1 MSVKRFP
8 QQTDTATTLSPFTIT
23 SSTNKVDT
31 RTRGRYANIKIEND
45 SASESWRFGTLTLDL
60 QLDGRR

>member
-1 MSVKRFP
+1 MLNNYVSKRFP

-45 SASESWRFGTLTLDL
+45 NRSESVRFGTEH
-60 QLDGRR
+60 

>member
-1 MSVKRFP
+1 MRRILPDFKNLVGNAKITMSVKRFP

-31 RTRGRYANIKIEND
+31 LEQEDVTQ
-45 SASESWRFGTLTLDL
+45 TLN
-60 QLDGRR
+60 RKR

>member
-1 MSVKRFP
+1 MTGS
-8 QQTDTATTLSPFTIT
+8 IT

-45 SASESWRFGTLTLDL
+45 NASQSWRFGTLTLDL